1 VTCSEFLAELDD
13 YIDQSTSVT
22 LRADLEEHLRGCEHC
37 VITLHT
43 TQKTIQVYRDTE
55 IYELPAGL
63 RERLQAAIL
72 AKCKDC

>member
-1 VTCSEFLAELDD
+1 MTCSEFLAELDD
-13 YIDQSTSVT
+13 YIDESASVT
-22 LRADLEEHLRGCEHC
+22 LRADLEEHLQGCEHC

-43 TQKTIQVYRDTE
+43 TQKTIQIYRQTE

-63 RERLQAAIL
+63 RERLQAAIM

>member
-1 VTCSEFLAELDD
+1 MTCSEFLAELDD
-13 YIDQSTSVT
+13 YIDESASVT
-22 LRADLEEHLRGCEHC
+22 LRADLEEHLKGCEHC

-43 TQKTIQVYRDTE
+43 TQKTIQIYRQTE

-63 RERLQAAIL
+63 RERLQAAIM